1 MENLWRQLY
10 EEYQQLDRVSEKYG
24 RQNHSMLHNPMILEA
39 IQRHGIPSIHREWA
53 WPLLLHTQTQKLQ
66 AEKCENINSYEDLIR
81 NIEEVALESSKSI
94 AAQTDTKREEI
105 VEERIFTNGANNGST
120 LAQAQEVAIERFDH
134 LNQIQEDKIKRIM
147 LAYTESRHEFYYCH
161 GMVEICVVLS
171 TFLSEEDSFWGFRL
185 LMEVLLPKYHEASI
199 LDFQVDCLVLQ
210 ELLDQYDPI
219 LGRHFNGNV
228 GITVQ
233 LLCTKW
239 FFSFFAE
246 SIPFEVVCRLYD
258 LLFVDICCS
267 RFDAKVIFATSLA
280 ILLYLSRYLVEVQDP
295 SVMIEL
301 IVEFCFTSL
310 QEAAVANSF
319 LDLVVFIHSHVND
332 KKLQAMRQRLYS
344 YVKQQEEQFHADAIV
359 NRRTASVSNAD
370 AQERARSN
378 SRKGRGQN
386 IRLIIQWKHFDQE
399 DGEENDSTWPKLPG
413 TTPIKDRGHHWLG
426 FEERDDKRVALE
438 IVTTPT
444 QMEVLEKLDEGI
456 RKVNRRRSNS
466 TSLRMSKKDASKRAL
481 AATPRSLRVH
491 DQERMYGFTTGVDL
505 AYDKSSFRAWD
516 ALRTKFTQILDRSIQ
531 SVWQSFVDQV
541 RAQSLHGIPEE
552 HRSWVWVILLE
563 DVASFA
569 SNIETLSR
577 DKAPSSTCEDLDT
590 EVWKAIET
598 DISRT
603 RDINPVIINDIRQIL
618 IEFARRNRRVGY
630 CQGMNEILIVLLRY
644 LDKDH
649 TLCALILLIEELL
662 PAYHVD
668 SMIGLHTDC
677 AVMDTLLF
685 QNDIQL
691 HAHLQTLGLN
701 MEILCTKWLV
711 TCFLTSLPVSG
722 GMQVIDMLF
731 TRAHE
736 NQSASRVLLGVGIAI
751 FFTLRLPL
759 LETKDAGEVLLTIN
773 EYLSNGIN
781 IPGKGIFTLGTSRD
795 LRAFLDTSRYIINQL
810 EPSIVHELRLI
821 HKDEVMDR
829 FAAYEAKKIEM
840 RQQLEAS
847 KQAHPNSDTVKS
859 GEHFRRRSGSSN
871 AFPSLF
877 SSTSMSSG
885 LSNTKETV
893 YKRKGSHERDLAIDF
908 AHPFYPKM
916 SPTKQSNT
924 NAAALTHDGSS
935 GNTIIS
941 LPLVEDQ
948 DTEER
953 EHVIKMEEQLYGV
966 ADLYLRGRID
976 EKEHACI
983 KAQIIRKWCQ
993 DINQPTIALAR
1004 VAMLKE
1010 VLVSRTRLP
1019 SQGAPRIHGTLVS
1032 HLSAS
1037 PSKKL
1042 TVSLYRR
1049 MKKMKKSVVTIFKAT
1064 F

>member
-1 MENLWRQLY
+1 M
-10 EEYQQLDRVSEKYG
+10 
-24 RQNHSMLHNPMILEA
+24 
-39 IQRHGIPSIHREWA
+39 
-53 WPLLLHTQTQKLQ
+53 
-66 AEKCENINSYEDLIR
+66 
-81 NIEEVALESSKSI
+81 
-94 AAQTDTKREEI
+94 
-105 VEERIFTNGANNGST
+105 
-120 LAQAQEVAIERFDH
+120 
-134 LNQIQEDKIKRIM
+134 
-147 LAYTESRHEFYYCH
+147 
-161 GMVEICVVLS
+161 
-171 TFLSEEDSFWGFRL
+171 
-185 LMEVLLPKYHEASI
+185 
-199 LDFQVDCLVLQ
+199 
-210 ELLDQYDPI
+210 
-219 LGRHFNGNV
+219 
-228 GITVQ
+228 
-233 LLCTKW
+233 
-239 FFSFFAE
+239 
-246 SIPFEVVCRLYD
+246 
-258 LLFVDICCS
+258 
-267 RFDAKVIFATSLA
+267 IFATSLA

-310 QEAAVANSF
+310 QEAVVANSF

-332 KKLQAMRQRLYS
+332 EKLQSLRQRLYL
-344 YVKQQEEQFHADAIV
+344 YVKQQEEQFQADAIV
-359 NRRTASVSNAD
+359 TRKTASSSNAD
-370 AQERARSN
+370 VQERARSN
-378 SRKGRGQN
+378 SRRGRGQN
-386 IRLIIQWKHFDQE
+386 IRLIIQWKHIDQE
-399 DGEENDSTWPKLPG
+399 DGEEKDLRRPKLPERESF
-413 TTPIKDRGHHWLG
+413 KDCSEHWLG
-426 FEERDDKRVALE
+426 FEERDDESVALE

-466 TSLRMSKKDASKRAL
+466 TSLRMSKKDASKRVL
-481 AATPRSLRVH
+481 AVTPRSLRVQ
-491 DQERMYGFTTGVDL
+491 DQGRMYGFSASVDL

-516 ALRTKFTQILDRSIQ
+516 ALRARFTQIADRSVET
-531 SVWQSFVDQV
+531 VWQSFVNQV

-563 DVASFA
+563 DVTSFA
-569 SNIETLSR
+569 SNLETLGR
-577 DKAPSSTCEDLDT
+577 DEAPSSTCEDLDA

-603 RDINPVIINDIRQIL
+603 RDINPVVINDIRQIL

-644 LDKDH
+644 LDKEH

-685 QNDIQL
+685 QNDVQL
-691 HAHLQTLGLN
+691 HAHLQVLGLN

-731 TRAHE
+731 TRAQE

-751 FFTLRLPL
+751 FFTLRVPL

-773 EYLSNGIN
+773 EYLSSGVN

-795 LRAFLDTSRYIINQL
+795 IRSFLDTSRYIINQL

-821 HKDEVMDR
+821 HKDEVMER

-847 KQAHPNSDTVKS
+847 KQTNCNSDSIKL

-871 AFPSLF
+871 AIPSIF
-877 SSTSMSSG
+877 SSTSVCSG
-885 LSNTKETV
+885 LANTRDTV
-893 YKRKGSHERDLAIDF
+893 YKRRASRERDVVADF
-908 AHPFYPKM
+908 PNPLYPKM
-916 SPTKQSNT
+916 SPIKHSNT
-924 NAAALTHDGSS
+924 KSAALMHDGSS
-935 GNTIIS
+935 ENTIVSPPI
-941 LPLVEDQ
+941 VEDQ

-953 EHVIKMEEQLYGV
+953 EHVIKMEEQLYDV

-993 DINQPTIALAR
+993 DMNQPTTALAR

-1019 SQGAPRIHGTLVS
+1019 SQGTPRKYGALVS
-1032 HLSAS
+1032 HLNAS